1 MRYLTSVFVGAM
13 LLAGCSAPQAPPA
26 APAANPTAAPG
37 AAAKP
42 AAGAATGTP
51 IKIGYLAD
59 SNGTSAQIGAGMH
72 LGTDLAVEQ
81 VNAAGGI
88 NGHPLQIIYVD
99 PQSDPTQAGQMAT
112 QLVQTDKVDVLLGAV
127 LSSECLVVQQLA
139 AKLQTVYMPTF
150 GCAAEEYSTTS
161 CNHYSFRFQPVGRQ
175 LIAPLAQ
182 CITTTYG
189 KNWAMAY
196 SDYAYGQSQLKAYTE
211 ELAKYDAKITVPIPI
226 PQNEPNLAPYVT
238 KVPTD
243 GTVNGVIINGLGAGD
258 LTRTSLALGQY
269 GLAPKVQV
277 IGNSGRDVYGGSYPD
292 FLTGSVNAQ
301 TYLTGQP
308 PGNPYGEAYEK
319 AWRDMATR
327 QPEWSNIFGGADKAM
342 AFQGYLQYTAL
353 MALKTG
359 MIAANFSGRAD
370 TEKLIGALE
379 NVNIPLGPDAPGGGI
394 IMNKGDHQGAQTVYV
409 YRVAGPQQEELL
421 ATVQPDKIPPLGTC
435 KAS

>member
-1 MRYLTSVFVGAM
+1 MA
-13 LLAGCSAPQAPPA
+13 LLLGCTAGQQ
-26 APAANPTAAPG
+26 APAAQAPAGPAATPG
-37 AAAKP
+37 PAGATGAKP
-42 AAGAATGTP
+42 GGGAATGTP

-81 VNAAGGI
+81 INAAGGI
-88 NGHPLQIIYVD
+88 NGHPLQVIYVD

-127 LSSECLVVQQLA
+127 LSSDCLVVQQLA
-139 AKLQTVYMPTF
+139 AKLQIVYMPTF
-150 GCAAEEYSTTS
+150 GCAAEEFSTQS
-161 CNHYSFRFQPVGRQ
+161 CNKYSFRFQPVGRQ
-175 LIAPLAQ
+175 LIAPLADY
-182 CITTTYG
+182 ITRTYG

-211 ELAKYDAKITVPIPI
+211 ELAKHDAKITVPIPI
-226 PQNEPNLAPYVT
+226 PQNEPNLAAYVT

-243 GTVNGVIINGLGAGD
+243 GSVNGVIINGLGAGD

-301 TYLTGQP
+301 TYITGQP

-319 AWRDMATR
+319 AWRDIATR
-327 QPEWSNIFGGADKAM
+327 QPEWSNIFGGPDKAM
-342 AFQGYLQYTAL
+342 AFQGYLQYTAVQ
-353 MALKTG
+353 ALKTG
-359 MIAANFSGRAD
+359 MIAGNFTGRAD
-370 TEKLIGALE
+370 TDKLIAALE
-379 NVNIPLGPDAPGGGI
+379 TVSIPLGPDAPGGGI
-394 IMNKGDHQGAQTVYV
+394 VMNKGDHQGAQTVYV
-409 YRVAGPQQEELL
+409 YRVAGAQQEELL

-435 KAS
+435 KAA